1 MSADAPN
8 EPTNLQQVDLVVDT
22 EQNCVNYLGKN
33 YYNNT
38 NQFCNVFDPTR
49 STCFV
54 ILINKNLTGVYSI
67 KILI

>member
-22 EQNCVNYLGKN
+22 EQNCVNYLGEN

-38 NQFCNVFDPTR
+38 IEFCNAIDPIK
-49 STCFV
+49 STCLV
-54 ILINKNLTGVYSI
+54 ILI
-67 KILI
+67 